1 VLFREHVNLPYSR
14 YVVEGEFSEVG
25 CYKLPRRAPVLCPQY
40 RPPPLCVP
48 ILLLLVLCETSNL
61 SHTLFKY
68 VGGML

>member
-1 VLFREHVNLPYSR
+1 
-14 YVVEGEFSEVG
+14 VEVEFSEVG